1 MGLKDYIKEGV
12 GEIDEGNAG
21 KPVKQKPVGAVDE
34 PPLKQPAKP
43 APPRETRKR

>member
-12 GEIDEGNAG
+12 REIDEGNEE
-21 KPVKQKPVGAVDE
+21 KPAKQKPVGAVDE

-43 APPRETRKR
+43 APRQETPKQ